1 MARKFEFSLQKV
13 LDVRQL
19 IQDQK
24 ISELNKAQS
33 ALSAAEALLSN
44 SEGEKERIF
53 TEAKMQPLDIR
64 TIKIREAY
72 LKQLDERI
80 LQQHRMVRQCE
91 DNVEIARVALQ
102 TASKE
107 KKTVERLREKAH
119 SEYQRKQRSRQEM
132 IDSEIALRR
141 TGFDSEVGGAE

>member
-107 KKTVERLREKAH
+107 KKTVEKLREKAH